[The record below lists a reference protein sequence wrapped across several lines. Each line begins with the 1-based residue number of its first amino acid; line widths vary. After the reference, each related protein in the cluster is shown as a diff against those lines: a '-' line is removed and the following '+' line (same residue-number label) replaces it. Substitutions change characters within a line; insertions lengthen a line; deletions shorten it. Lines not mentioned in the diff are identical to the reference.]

1 MISIALLQGAPG
13 GVELV
18 APPAVRTL
26 WWITLAVTVVAVV
39 PLTIYLLHRLWQAA
53 RNIERYTAEALEA
66 GGGIATNTASAAA
79 LENTAEAAGPL
90 VERAVRV
97 RDLTK
102 QVADVLRHRA
112 G

>member
-1 MISIALLQGAPG
+1 MISISLLQGTPG
-13 GVELV
+13 GIELV
-18 APPAVRTL
+18 APSAVLTL
-26 WWITLAVTVVAVV
+26 WWIALAVTVLVVV
-39 PLTIYLLHRLWQAA
+39 PVTVYLLHRLWRAA

-90 VERAVRV
+90 VEKAVRV

-102 QVADVLRHRA
+102 QVAEVLRHRA